1 MTDFTLVSFHLCP
14 YVQRAA
20 IALAEKSVPF
30 TRSYVDLADKP
41 DWFQNISPLG
51 KVPLLLVGGPHG
63 DRTVLFESGPILEYL
78 EDITDKNLHPAD
90 PLERAKHRA
99 WIEYGS
105 AVLAAIWRF
114 YSAADETRLASEAAG
129 LEKMFARLEHVL
141 ADERPSSGPW
151 FGGTAF
157 SLVDTAFAPV
167 FRYFDAFERIGK
179 FNILENK
186 PTIAVWRRELAAHA
200 SVRNAV
206 IDDFGDRL
214 DAFLAARDSALAR
227 RMITYAEL
235 PISSKQ

>member
-1 MTDFTLVSFHLCP
+1 MTDLTLVSFHLCP

-30 TRSYVDLADKP
+30 TRCYIDLADKP
-41 DWFQNISPLG
+41 DWFRNISPLG
-51 KVPLLLVGGPHG
+51 KVPLLLVGNRHDGQ
-63 DRTVLFESGPILEYL
+63 TVLFESAPILEYL
-78 EDITDKNLHPAD
+78 EDITNRKLHPAD

-114 YSAADETRLASEAAG
+114 YSATDEARLASEATG
-129 LEKMFARLEHVL
+129 LEKVFARLEHTL
-141 ADERPSSGPW
+141 ADEKPGSGPW
-151 FGGTAF
+151 FDGTAF

-179 FNILENK
+179 FAILENK
-186 PTIAVWRRELAAHA
+186 PAVADWRHELAVRA

-206 IDDFGDRL
+206 VDDFDDRL
-214 DAFLAARDSALAR
+214 DAFLAARNSALAR
-227 RMITYAEL
+227 RMA
-235 PISSKQ
+235 P